1 MRGELKMRTK
11 IEIKVGNIFEF
22 AEKRL
27 MQKIKKGEIETYS
40 MLDIIDKA
48 IEVRKYLDKHK
59 RKILIPNL
67 NREEIKRKN
76 KECRHR
82 YFLKTG
88 R

>member
-1 MRGELKMRTK
+1 MKKKIGNLFEL
-11 IEIKVGNIFEF
+11 

-27 MQKIKKGEIETYS
+27 IREKKSGIIPCYTLSDIVEYAIFIRRWLDNNPKKIN
-40 MLDIIDKA
+40 
-48 IEVRKYLDKHK
+48 
-59 RKILIPNL
+59 KIMKLT
-67 NREEIKRKN
+67 REEIKRKN